1 VKTIKT
7 KTMKITVTKIKRELI
22 KRGWMGFDKEMS
34 ELIKDT
40 KEIVEEIMREQ
51 GKLNSKH

>member
-1 VKTIKT
+1 
-7 KTMKITVTKIKRELI
+7 MKITVAKIKRELV
-22 KRGWMGFDKEMS
+22 KRDIHLDDGSHYDL
-34 ELIKDT
+34 LIKSV